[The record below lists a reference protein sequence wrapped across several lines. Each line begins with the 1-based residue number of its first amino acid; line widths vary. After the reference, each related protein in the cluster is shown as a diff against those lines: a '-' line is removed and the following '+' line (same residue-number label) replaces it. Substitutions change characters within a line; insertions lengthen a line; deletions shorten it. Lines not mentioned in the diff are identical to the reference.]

1 MANFSQP
8 AVCSTPSAAITP
20 THLAD
25 AHHTFSGNNANLS
38 GSIDF
43 GAINERAI
51 DHIED
56 VISWLDLEGELI
68 GKEFKFLNPL
78 RDDATLG
85 SCSVNIEKPI
95 WYDFSSREGGDYI
108 SLVAI
113 VKGIGQVE
121 AASQLASFLDSQERN
136 PVGNA
141 TAQPAGLRLLA
152 KPEGTDELIVPVPAD
167 APTPP
172 QNLGNLGKPTM
183 VHTYRNADGQ
193 VLCHVY
199 RYELAD
205 GKKEFRP
212 LTLRRTSSGLC
223 WMSKGLPEPKP
234 LYGLDRLAARPDAPA
249 LFVEGEKKADA
260 AMSLFPGHVVV
271 TTMNGAASAH
281 KANLEPLLGREVLI
295 WPDHDE
301 PGCQYADT
309 IAEMLRYQNSE
320 ATIKVVKPIRYSPS
334 ADEHGQAVL
343 QAGFEPPKGWDVADA
358 VEMGWT
364 AQHIALLGDD
374 AYEQL
379 SSGKRPDG
387 QLQQAGV
394 PGQVGMPSEVKKFLA
409 RCFPG
414 GLIYTN
420 ATFLGYECGYWRRLD
435 ELPEV
440 GKKIAFHFGQELEK
454 AKDIR
459 NLQELLKN
467 LVAEREIDVAP
478 NKALICLENGTL
490 DTNTYQL
497 IEHSPKNWLQ
507 TKIPAPWNP
516 DATCE
521 RWQQFLLEI
530 FRDDPDRQQKIDFI
544 QEWFGYCLTP
554 DASQHKFVWMVGA
567 GGNGKSV
574 LLNVLTYLVGR
585 NNVSHA
591 YMERLD
597 RGCVRAELEGKLVNI
612 SAEMSADATIADG
625 YFKAIVSA
633 DIVEAERKFKPS
645 FSFRP
650 YVRLIGATNHLPRL
664 LDLSDGF
671 FRRAIILTF
680 NRQFGAHEQDA
691 GLEEKLL
698 AELPGIL
705 VWSMD
710 GLQRLRNR
718 GKFDIPL
725 SSAVALNQYR
735 QEADPIGLFVE
746 DCLERIEIRGLR
758 SIDIYDGYSKWCKA
772 NGYSPKNH
780 SGFGKRLKE
789 LGFELHRTASGSCW
803 KVKAKDGNG
812 YIWCEAEV
820 VDNRLSFVEVGPGR
834 YQL

>member
-1 MANFSQP
+1 MANFSQT
-8 AVCSTPSAAITP
+8 AVCNNLSTANTLNQ
-20 THLAD
+20 LAD
-25 AHHTFSGNNANLS
+25 TPDTHTSNTSNQS
-38 GSIDF
+38 GSVDF
-43 GAINERAI
+43 DAINERAI

-56 VISWLDLEGELI
+56 VISWLDLEGNLV
-68 GKEFKFLNPL
+68 GKEFKFLNPK
-78 RDDATLG
+78 RDDAELG

-95 WYDFSSREGGDYI
+95 WYDFSSQEGGDYI
-108 SLVAI
+108 NLVAH
-113 VKGIGQVE
+113 VKGIGPKD
-121 AASQLASFLDSQERN
+121 AATQLVRFLDSPERTPTVN
-136 PVGNA
+136 
-141 TAQPAGLRLLA
+141 TAVQPASLRHPV
-152 KPEGTDELIVPVPAD
+152 KRDSTDELIVPVSANAPAL
-167 APTPP
+167 PP
-172 QNLGNLGKPTM
+172 SFGNLGKPTM

-193 VLCHVY
+193 VLCYIY

-205 GKKEFRP
+205 GKKVFCP
-212 LTLRRTSSGLC
+212 LTLRRTNSGLC

-234 LYGLDRLAARPDAPA
+234 LYGLDRLAARPDAPV

-260 AMSLFPGHVVV
+260 AKALFPEHVVV
-271 TTMNGAASAH
+271 TTMNGAVSAH
-281 KANLEPLLGREVLI
+281 KADLEPLLGRDVLI
-295 WPDHDE
+295 WADHDE
-301 PGCQYADT
+301 PGRQYADT
-309 IAEMLRYQNSE
+309 IAKMLRYQNSE
-320 ATIKVVKPIRYSPS
+320 APIRLMKPIRFTPGLD
-334 ADEHGQAVL
+334 AQGQPML
-343 QAGFEPPKGWDVADA
+343 ETGFEPPKGWDVADA
-358 VEMGWT
+358 AEMGWT

-379 SSGKRPDG
+379 PSTNRSEG
-387 QLQQAGV
+387 QVQQAGV
-394 PGQVGMPSEVKKFLA
+394 PGQVGMPPEVKKFLA
-409 RCFPG
+409 RCFPD

-440 GKKIAFHFGQELEK
+440 GKKIAFHFGQDLEK

-459 NLQELLKN
+459 NLLELLKN

-478 NKALICLENGTL
+478 NKTLICLENGTL
-490 DTNTYQL
+490 DTNTYQV
-497 IEHSPKNWLQ
+497 IEHSPKYWLQ
-507 TKIPAPWNP
+507 TKIPAPWKA

-521 RWQQFLLEI
+521 RWLQFLHEI
-530 FRDDPDRQQKIDFI
+530 FRDDPDRQQKIGFV

-612 SAEMSADATIADG
+612 SSEMSADATIADG
-625 YFKAIVSA
+625 YFKAIVSG

-680 NRQFGAHEQDA
+680 NRQFAAHEQDA
-691 GLEEKLL
+691 GLEDKLR

-705 VWSMD
+705 VWSME
-710 GLQRLRNR
+710 GLQNLRTR
-718 GKFDIPL
+718 GKFDIPV
-725 SSAVALNQYR
+725 SSVVALNQYR

-746 DCLERIEIRGLR
+746 DCLEPVEIRGLR
-758 SIDIYDGYSKWCKA
+758 SGDIYEGYSKWCKA

-789 LGFELHRTASGSCW
+789 LGFQSYRTSNGSNW
-803 KVKAKDGNG
+803 KVSAKEGNG
-812 YIWCEAEV
+812 YIWCETEV
-820 VDNRLSFVEVGPGR
+820 LDGRLNLVEVSPGR